1 MVTSF
6 PVLNAIAF
14 GAVEIGRMKAKL
26 QATAAGYMIMSTDM
40 HFLTAISPRI
50 GRNTC
55 AVETFDVNPVVI
67 LIPTVAMR
75 MQTESDRLVLEKCE
89 SVFLKSIK
97 SHKLHSD
104 YPCEIHILPD

>member
-1 MVTSF
+1 MSVVTSF

-14 GAVEIGRMKAKL
+14 GAVEIGKMNAKL
-26 QATAAGYMIMSTDM
+26 QATAAGYIIMSTER

-55 AVETFDVNPVVI
+55 AVETFEVNPVVI

-75 MQTESDRLVLEKCE
+75 MQTESDRLGLRKV
-89 SVFLKSIK
+89 
-97 SHKLHSD
+97 
-104 YPCEIHILPD
+104 